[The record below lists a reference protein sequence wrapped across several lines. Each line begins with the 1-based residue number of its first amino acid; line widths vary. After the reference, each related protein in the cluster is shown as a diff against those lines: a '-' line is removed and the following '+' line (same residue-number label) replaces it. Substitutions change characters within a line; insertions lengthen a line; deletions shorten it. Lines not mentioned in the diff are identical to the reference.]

1 MILEIQIMPRYNEG
15 YRCAPFSVH
24 HRPAAGSSSI
34 VGGGGSNRSQA
45 RTPSPWQGT
54 CCRVEEPATDSQVG
68 SEGCHVPGTCC
79 RESESRQQTPKSALE
94 DAMCL
99 KIAKPGLSM
108 AHPKLAY
115 SLSGLQS
122 VLAEERRCREHKAQG
137 NTKQEDHYKAPG
149 LDACSDHH
157 SAD

>member
-1 MILEIQIMPRYNEG
+1 MRDTGVLRSAFTTDQLLAAAASSAVVEATVARPE
-15 YRCAPFSVH
+15 H
-24 HRPAAGSSSI
+24 HRHGKARAA
-34 VGGGGSNRSQA
+34 
-45 RTPSPWQGT
+45 
-54 CCRVEEPATDSQVG
+54 
-68 SEGCHVPGTCC
+68 
-79 RESESRQQTPKSALE
+79 ESKSRQQTPKSALE